1 MYLAWPSKTLWC
13 GMENLELSDGV
24 PDEMASELEA
34 GEPQV
39 HADKSLLILS
49 CFELSFVSDSFCM
62 SAEALC

>member
-1 MYLAWPSKTLWC
+1 
-13 GMENLELSDGV
+13 MENLELSDGV